1 MGRNNADFH
10 DATEHVMD
18 YEENPNTGT
27 WHEVIQKGDGMSAP
41 AYTRLAPKTYPGI
54 SSNKGNK

>member
-1 MGRNNADFH
+1 MGRNNADFN
-10 DATEHVMD
+10 DATEHIMD

-41 AYTRLAPKTYPGI
+41 AYTRLAPK
-54 SSNKGNK
+54 KDKK